1 MKAFSSKKITF
12 DISNKVDQCAV
23 QKLNPSL
30 CITHKIMQLEQNFQ
44 ICSCV
49 VQNSRN
55 SLVDWRIQEHFL
67 EVLWE
72 NEKVND
78 FSKDLCHYEQVHSKC
93 DISIYNW
100 AISTDYK
107 IKLVWLNEL
116 PTAPSH

>member
-12 DISNKVDQCAV
+12 DISNKVDQCSV
-23 QKLNPSL
+23 QKLNPL

-55 SLVDWRIQEHFL
+55 RVVEWRIQQHFL

-72 NEKVND
+72 NEK
-78 FSKDLCHYEQVHSKC
+78 K
-93 DISIYNW
+93 
-100 AISTDYK
+100 
-107 IKLVWLNEL
+107 
-116 PTAPSH
+116 